1 MKRGTLNQIFAVTA
15 LVASGVLFAACS
27 QEKAVDTAPAA
38 AFEEWKW
45 VGVAEPVQLEGK
57 TSQNIVFW
65 ASEDRTG
72 SAQSHE
78 AIYYSSMQRVGDKW
92 VVADRHGLLFLD
104 EKLQEQSRF
113 DVGEKILRSQSR
125 GKSSVNSSTALMIFN
140 TQSAGEDQSFL
151 ALVVNDQGVHSVP
164 MNDHPFGGRACED
177 GAAILVTKTYD
188 GSGKIHVIRMDPA
201 GSTTEATLQTPEHM
215 DFSSGDQFLGCGE
228 EPTYL
233 TFVDESFGRH
243 AYRLE
248 GTWPEVT
255 LEEKWDFGGQTP
267 EAINRSSQILDGKL
281 YSFTREGRIAVIDF
295 ENHEIHESELLLP
308 PDTNPVSA
316 TVDGENI
323 YIVTQPQGGARELRV
338 HSFAFRN
345 PQPSDSGFLLEGF
358 FSLPHS
364 TVKGYYPY
372 AIPLSVYPAHR

>member
-1 MKRGTLNQIFAVTA
+1 MKRDKVNRILAVTG
-15 LVASGVLFAACS
+15 LVISGLFFAACS
-27 QEKAVDTAPAA
+27 QEKVVDTAPAA

-45 VGVAEPVQLEGK
+45 VGVAEPVELEGK
-57 TSQNIVFW
+57 TSHNNVFW
-65 ASEDRTG
+65 ATADRTG

-78 AIYYSSMQRVGDKW
+78 AVYYSSMQRVGDRW
-92 VVADRHGLLFLD
+92 VVADRRGLLFLD

-113 DVGEKILRSQSR
+113 DVGGRTLWTQSQ
-125 GKSSVNSSTALMIFN
+125 GLGSVNSSTALMIFD
-140 TQSAGEDQSFL
+140 TQSAGEDPSFL

-164 MNDHPFGGRACED
+164 MKDYPFGGRACED

-201 GSTTEATLQTPEHM
+201 GSTTEAILQTPEHM

-248 GTWPEVT
+248 GTWPGVT
-255 LEEKWDFGGQTP
+255 LEENWDFAGQTP

-281 YSFTREGRIAVIDF
+281 YSFTQEGRIAVIDF
-295 ENHEIHESELLLP
+295 EDHEIHESELLLP

-323 YIVTQPQGGARELRV
+323 YIVTQPKGGARELRV

>member
-113 DVGEKILRSQSR
+113 DVAGRTLWTQSQ
-125 GKSSVNSSTALMIFN
+125 GLGSVNSSTALMIFD
-140 TQSAGEDQSFL
+140 TQSAGEDPSFL
-151 ALVVNDQGVHSVP
+151 ALAVNDQGVHSVSMKDYP
-164 MNDHPFGGRACED
+164 YDGRACED
-177 GAAILVTKTYD
+177 GAAILVTKPDD
-188 GSGKIHVIRMDPA
+188 GSGNIHVIRMDPA
-201 GSTTEATLQTPEHM
+201 GSTTEAILPTPAHR
-215 DFSSGDQFLGCGE
+215 DFAGSHQFLGCGE

-255 LEEKWDFGGQTP
+255 LEEKWDFAGQTP

-323 YIVTQPQGGARELRV
+323 YIVTQPKGGARELRV

-345 PQPSDSGFLLEGF
+345 PQPSNSGFLLEGF